1 MCCEF
6 NYVVILANSFRLK
19 SFIIELLYCKINCHT
34 AVEMFNF
41 LSFFR
46 IPIRQSSHFGC
57 N

>member
-6 NYVVILANSFRLK
+6 NSVVILANSFRIK
-19 SFIIELLYCKINCHT
+19 FFVIELLYYKINCHT
-34 AVEMFNF
+34 AVEICNF

-46 IPIRQSSHFGC
+46 IPIRQSSHFGG